1 MKRRTKAVLLVA
13 GLAVVTAVASV
24 VVLAEAFAKVIDPH
38 HHCGSGFSTLVD
50 CTYHWSSSTT
60 HQGTPDPA
68 FVARAK
74 EIGAIPSGPREPFQP
89 TYDQTSWAVVQCP
102 ENYIARRLLCAAAFA
117 TTPAQA
123 AEDDLVSGLPRP
135 KPWLVTTA
143 KDSTVIKA
151 FHVETPLDLAEVLRF
166 YRLALSKRGW
176 SENAGAVVESDGT
189 VIAFTTSEGPALL
202 RLTRQDDR
210 TIADLSLRKPVA
222 TKNGIMPIPGQAR
235 LLLGNPTDEAA
246 VVTVN
251 GQTIELAAHAALADL
266 ADYAG
271 ARSKTPDGQEINLTP
286 GKYRVSLK
294 VAGGAA
300 QSRELE
306 LAADE
311 TWGLVAGPA
320 GVPLPLRVY

>member
-1 MKRRTKAVLLVA
+1 
-13 GLAVVTAVASV
+13 
-24 VVLAEAFAKVIDPH
+24 
-38 HHCGSGFSTLVD
+38 
-50 CTYHWSSSTT
+50 
-60 HQGTPDPA
+60 
-68 FVARAK
+68 
-74 EIGAIPSGPREPFQP
+74 
-89 TYDQTSWAVVQCP
+89 
-102 ENYIARRLLCAAAFA
+102 
-117 TTPAQA
+117 
-123 AEDDLVSGLPRP
+123 
-135 KPWLVTTA
+135 
-143 KDSTVIKA
+143 
-151 FHVETPLDLAEVLRF
+151 
-166 YRLALSKRGW
+166 
-176 SENAGAVVESDGT
+176 
-189 VIAFTTSEGPALL
+189 
-202 RLTRQDDR
+202 
-210 TIADLSLRKPVA
+210 
-222 TKNGIMPIPGQAR
+222 MPIPGQAR